1 MPARN
6 TVKIDVEESFYHVYN
21 RGVEKRTIFQDEQD
35 YKVFLKYL
43 KDYLSPPPK
52 REDII
57 QTFTLKGTSF
67 RGVPYMPNNFFEKI
81 DLIAYCLMPNHFH
94 LLVNQKDKGLMQSLM
109 RSIATK
115 YSMYFNKKYSRVGTL
130 FQGIYKAA
138 MVTGENYLLHLT
150 RYIHLNPSQYSS
162 YGEYLGIRNTTWV
175 KPDLVLSYFSQNK
188 TDSDK
193 LTSYKTFVES
203 QIEDKDML
211 KGFVLDT
218 P

>member
-67 RGVPYMPNNFFEKI
+67 RG
-81 DLIAYCLMPNHFH
+81 
-94 LLVNQKDKGLMQSLM
+94 G
-109 RSIATK
+109 
-115 YSMYFNKKYSRVGTL
+115 
-130 FQGIYKAA
+130 
-138 MVTGENYLLHLT
+138 
-150 RYIHLNPSQYSS
+150 RYPLN
-162 YGEYLGIRNTTWV
+162 
-175 KPDLVLSYFSQNK
+175 
-188 TDSDK
+188 
-193 LTSYKTFVES
+193 
-203 QIEDKDML
+203 
-211 KGFVLDT
+211 
-218 P
+218 